1 MNVTYIGNHSD
12 EKPIYLVT
20 DTIYAMSGAT
30 LDAALVEAG
39 FAAPFG
45 SIVCTAGLA
54 DMKMKGLDGT
64 WVEVE

>member
-20 DTIYAMSGAT
+20 DTIYAKSGST
-30 LDAALVEAG
+30 LDAALEAEG
-39 FAAPFG
+39 YAAPFG
-45 SIVCTAGLA
+45 TIVCKAGLA
-54 DMKMKGLDGT
+54 GMKMKGLDGT

>member
-20 DTIYAMSGAT
+20 DTIYNKSGASV
-30 LDAALVEAG
+30 DADLEAEG
-39 FAAPFG
+39 YAAPFG
-45 SIVCTAGLA
+45 TIVCTAGLA
-54 DMKMKGLDGT
+54 DMKMKGLDGS